1 MSSVVIGEPA
11 SKTQRGLALRL
22 LSLITDLHA
31 GEAVTAFLLTAN
43 VFVLLASYYVL
54 KTVREALILSEAGA
68 QVKSYSAAGQAL
80 LLLAVVPL
88 YGFVA
93 TKATRSKLITWVTLF
108 FVSNLAVFYLMGSAG
123 FQVGVA
129 FFLWVGIFNVL
140 VTAQFWAYANDLYTE
155 ESGKRIFPMVGIGS
169 SLGAWLGAVLAGRL
183 FSVMNAYQLMLVA
196 MGGLLLSI
204 VLVRRIDSRR
214 KGSPE
219 PPPKPLSNKGGFSL
233 VLSSRYLLLIAM
245 MVLMFNLVNSL
256 GEYILSEMVVSHT
269 KAAVDA
275 GVIPSSQ
282 MKASIGTFY
291 GDFYGWVNLVGLLIQ
306 VFVVSRLFKTIGVR
320 GALFVLPLIA
330 LGSYTL
336 MAILPVL
343 GVIRIAK
350 VFENSTDYSIQ
361 NTARHAL
368 FLPTS
373 REAKY
378 KAKAAIDTFF
388 WRVGDM
394 LQGGFV
400 LVGTWLA
407 FTARHF
413 AWINIVLVSVW
424 LVLIVGIYREHKKL
438 VKA

>member
-204 VLVRRIDSRR
+204 VLVRRIDLRR

-291 GDFYGWVNLVGLLIQ
+291 GDFFGWVNLVGLLIQ

-424 LVLIVGIYREHKKL
+424 LVLLVGIYREHKKL
-438 VKA
+438 VQA

>member
-1 MSSVVIGEPA
+1 
-11 SKTQRGLALRL
+11 
-22 LSLITDLHA
+22 
-31 GEAVTAFLLTAN
+31 
-43 VFVLLASYYVL
+43 
-54 KTVREALILSEAGA
+54 VREALILSEAGA

-204 VLVRRIDSRR
+204 VLVRRIDLRR

-245 MVLMFNLVNSL
+245 MGLMFNLVNSL

-291 GDFYGWVNLVGLLIQ
+291 GDFFGWVNLVGLLIQ